1 MSKMKSTLAATF
13 LTLVLTVPALAGQ
26 IGTPG
31 ATPPPPPPPA
41 TETCSAGSLV
51 PGETDTPGLVSL
63 VDILMAVLSLI

>member
-1 MSKMKSTLAATF
+1 MSKMKSTMAATF
-13 LTLVLTVPALAGQ
+13 LTLVLAVPTLGGV

-31 ATPPPPPPPA
+31 ATPPPPPPA